1 MRLISRVSL
10 GLALVAATTVVAST
24 ASAQASVSASA
35 TVASA
40 LQVFTRDLDFGTV
53 FPGVNKTVD
62 FADAAAGRTSGRFN
76 FAAEAGSTIS
86 LTWGAVPANLV
97 GPGGATLAFAAPG
110 LEGCSTTSAAAAGC
124 SANYAF
130 ASGNITMPAGAA
142 GTQTNHYIF
151 VRGTVAPTAAQAAG
165 AYSATITVTAA
176 YTGS

>member
-1 MRLISRVSL
+1 MRLLSRSTL
-10 GLALVAATTVVAST
+10 GIALVAATTIAAST
-24 ASAQASVSASA
+24 ASAQATVNASA

-53 FPGVNKTVD
+53 FPGVNKAVD
-62 FADAAAGRTSGRFN
+62 FTDNAAGKTSGRFN

-86 LTWGAVPANLV
+86 LTWGAIPTFLT
-97 GPGGATLAFAAPG
+97 GASSNLAFTASG
-110 LEGCSTTSAAAAGC
+110 LEGCSVTSATAVGC
-124 SANYAF
+124 GVPNYTFVA
-130 ASGNITMPAGAA
+130 GNITMPAGAA

>member
-1 MRLISRVSL
+1 MRLVSRTSF
-10 GLALVAATTVVAST
+10 GIALVAATTFAAST
-24 ASAQASVSASA
+24 ASAQASVTASA

-40 LQVFTRDLDFGTV
+40 LNVFTRNLDFGTV
-53 FPGVNKTVD
+53 FPGVNKTVAFTD
-62 FADAAAGRTSGRFN
+62 VAAGRTSGRFD

-86 LTWGAVPANLV
+86 LTWGALPASLA

-110 LEGCSTTSAAAAGC
+110 LEGCSSTNSAATGC
-124 SANYAF
+124 SVNYAF
-130 ASGNITMPAGAA
+130 ANGNITMPAGPA

-151 VRGTVAPTAAQAAG
+151 VRGTVAPTGGQASG